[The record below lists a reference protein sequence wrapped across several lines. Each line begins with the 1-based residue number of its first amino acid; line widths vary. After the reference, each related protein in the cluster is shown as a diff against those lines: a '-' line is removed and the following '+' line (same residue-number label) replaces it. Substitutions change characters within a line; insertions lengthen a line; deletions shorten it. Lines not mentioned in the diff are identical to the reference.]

1 MNRLTSPAA
10 DSRRTSMLEATSML
24 PARAFRWTPLGAFIL
39 RERVGD
45 SSLKDDI
52 IIHPNDLAALVWAN
66 RLFWLHF
73 FFPSINITYTLIP
86 SSLPALSVNIKESR
100 DGWRLTSDLWRA
112 QISAGGP
119 PLSAGTELLQDL
131 REKRSNMK
139 VCELDPTDGWAHH
152 RVEVH
157 HLWTRIRL
165 ETHGVDAETEETLSP
180 FPSFITVLLSQNRRS
195 VCEGHSTG
203 D

>member
-10 DSRRTSMLEATSML
+10 DSRRMSMLEATSML

-73 FFPSINITYTLIP
+73 FFPPLAWPTHWSRRHCRQSALTLKNHAMADGSPQIFEELRSQQGNLHWVLEQ
-86 SSLPALSVNIKESR
+86 SSFRTWGRRGATWRCVSWTRLMDELII
-100 DGWRLTSDLWRA
+100 GWRPIICEPASDWRH
-112 QISAGGP
+112 
-119 PLSAGTELLQDL
+119 TVWTL
-131 REKRSNMK
+131 RRRRR
-139 VCELDPTDGWAHH
+139 CLRFHH
-152 RVEVH
+152 
-157 HLWTRIRL
+157 
-165 ETHGVDAETEETLSP
+165 S
-180 FPSFITVLLSQNRRS
+180 
-195 VCEGHSTG
+195 
-203 D
+203 